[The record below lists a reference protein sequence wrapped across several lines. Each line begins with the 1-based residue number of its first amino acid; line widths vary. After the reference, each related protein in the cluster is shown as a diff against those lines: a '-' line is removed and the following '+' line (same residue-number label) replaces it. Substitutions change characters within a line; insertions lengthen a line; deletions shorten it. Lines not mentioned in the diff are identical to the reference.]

1 MKSEIIKVKTQSE
14 LDECI
19 KIRREVF
26 VREQNVP
33 AEIETD
39 SYDITDGECVHFLIL
54 CDGVPSGTF
63 RCRPEGKKSLRLQ
76 RFCLLPG
83 VRGKGFGKKVL
94 EYIENYCREFSFE
107 EIVLDSQ
114 YPVIG
119 FYEKFGFVTVS
130 DVFEEAGIL
139 HVKMKRII

>member
-1 MKSEIIKVKTQSE
+1 MKSEIIIVKNQSE
-14 LDECI
+14 LDDCI

-26 VREQNVP
+26 VREQNIP
-33 AEIETD
+33 ADIETD
-39 SYDITDGECVHFLIL
+39 GYDILNGECVHFLIL
-54 CDGVPSGTF
+54 CEGVPSGTF
-63 RCRPEGKKSLRLQ
+63 RCRHEGGKSLKLQ
-76 RFCLLPG
+76 RFCLLPQFRCKG
-83 VRGKGFGKKVL
+83 LGKFAL
-94 EYIENYCREFSFE
+94 EYLENYCREFSFE

-119 FYEKFGFVTVS
+119 FYEKCGFVTFS